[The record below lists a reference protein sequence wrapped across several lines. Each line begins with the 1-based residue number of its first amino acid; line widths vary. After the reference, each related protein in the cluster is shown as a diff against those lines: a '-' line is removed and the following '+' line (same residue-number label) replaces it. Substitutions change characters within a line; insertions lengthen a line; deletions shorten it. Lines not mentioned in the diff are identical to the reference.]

1 MDKYL
6 LIILM
11 FMIAGMTI
19 AVTRKPPELGLFYTM
34 LGGAI
39 IIIIYG
45 AMKNRREHNEKR
57 RENRRSK
64 K

>member
-11 FMIAGMTI
+11 FMIAGMII
-19 AVTRKPPELGLFYTM
+19 AITREPFIPGLFYAM

-45 AMKNRREHNEKR
+45 SMKNRREHNEKK

>member
-11 FMIAGMTI
+11 FMIAGMII
-19 AVTRKPPELGLFYTM
+19 AVTREPFIPGLFYAM

-45 AMKNRREHNEKR
+45 SMKNRREHNEKR

>member
-11 FMIAGMTI
+11 FMIAGMII
-19 AVTRKPPELGLFYTM
+19 AITRDPFIPGLFYAM

-45 AMKNRREHNEKR
+45 SMKNRREHNEKR
-57 RENRRSK
+57 RENRRSRK
-64 K
+64 

>member
-11 FMIAGMTI
+11 FMIAGMII
-19 AVTRKPPELGLFYTM
+19 ALTRTPFEFVLFDAS

-45 AMKNRREHNEKR
+45 SMKNRREHNKKR
-57 RENRRSK
+57 RENRRYK

>member
-11 FMIAGMTI
+11 FMIAGMII
-19 AVTRKPPELGLFYTM
+19 ALTRDPFEFILFYAS

-39 IIIIYG
+39 IIIIYSS
-45 AMKNRREHNEKR
+45 MKNRREHNEKR

>member
-11 FMIAGMTI
+11 FMIAGMII
-19 AVTRKPPELGLFYTM
+19 AVTRDPFIPGLFYAM

-45 AMKNRREHNEKR
+45 SMKNRREHNEKR

>member
-6 LIILM
+6 LIIMM
-11 FMIAGMTI
+11 FMIAGMII
-19 AVTRKPPELGLFYTM
+19 AVTRVPAVLGLFYAM

-39 IIIIYG
+39 IIVIYG
-45 AMKNRREHNEKR
+45 AMKNRREYKEKK

>member
-6 LIILM
+6 LMILI
-11 FMIAGMTI
+11 FMIGGMII
-19 AVTRKPPELGLFYTM
+19 AITREPFTPGLFYAM

-39 IIIIYG
+39 IIIFYES
-45 AMKNRREHNEKR
+45 MKNRREHNEKR

>member
-1 MDKYL
+1 MDKYI
-6 LIILM
+6 LIIFI
-11 FMIAGMTI
+11 FMIAGMII
-19 AVTRKPPELGLFYTM
+19 AIARGEWVLFYAS

-39 IIIIYG
+39 ILIFYG
-45 AMKNRREHNEKR
+45 SMKNRREHNEKR

>member
-11 FMIAGMTI
+11 FMIAGMII
-19 AVTRKPPELGLFYTM
+19 AITREPFIPGLFYAM

-45 AMKNRREHNEKR
+45 SMKNRREHNEKR
-57 RENRRSK
+57 RENRRSRK
-64 K
+64 

>member
-11 FMIAGMTI
+11 FMIAGMII
-19 AVTRKPPELGLFYTM
+19 AVTTEPFIPGLFYAM

-45 AMKNRREHNEKR
+45 SMKNRREHNEKR

>member
-11 FMIAGMTI
+11 FMIAGMII
-19 AVTRKPPELGLFYTM
+19 AITRALDFVLFYAS

-39 IIIIYG
+39 IIILYG
-45 AMKNRREHNEKR
+45 SMKNRREHNEKR

>member
-1 MDKYL
+1 VDKYL

-11 FMIAGMTI
+11 FMIAGMGI
-19 AVTRKPPELGLFYTM
+19 AITRDPPVISMFYAM

-39 IIIIYG
+39 IIIVY
-45 AMKNRREHNEKR
+45 ASMKSRKEQRELRRQK
-57 RENRRSK
+57 RRSK

>member
-6 LIILM
+6 LIILI
-11 FMIAGMTI
+11 FMIAGMII
-19 AVTRKPPELGLFYTM
+19 AITREPFIPGLFYAM

-45 AMKNRREHNEKR
+45 SMKNRREHNEKR

>member
-11 FMIAGMTI
+11 FMIAGMII
-19 AVTRKPPELGLFYTM
+19 AVTRAPFIPGLFYAM

-45 AMKNRREHNEKR
+45 SMKNRREHKEKR

>member
-11 FMIAGMTI
+11 FMIAGMII
-19 AVTRKPPELGLFYTM
+19 AVTRAPLDYVLFYAS

-45 AMKNRREHNEKR
+45 GVKNRREHNEKR

>member
-11 FMIAGMTI
+11 FMIAGMII
-19 AVTRKPPELGLFYTM
+19 AITRDPFIPGLFYAM

-45 AMKNRREHNEKR
+45 SMKNRREHNEKR

>member
-1 MDKYL
+1 
-6 LIILM
+6 M
-11 FMIAGMTI
+11 FMIAGMII
-19 AVTRKPPELGLFYTM
+19 AVTKSPPEFGLFYAM

-45 AMKNRREHNEKR
+45 SMKNRIEHNEKR

>member
-11 FMIAGMTI
+11 FMIAGMII
-19 AVTRKPPELGLFYTM
+19 AITREPFIPGLFYAM

-45 AMKNRREHNEKR
+45 SMKNRREHKEKR

>member
-11 FMIAGMTI
+11 FMIAGMII
-19 AVTRKPPELGLFYTM
+19 AITRPTFEFVLFYAS

-45 AMKNRREHNEKR
+45 SMKTRREQNVKR

>member
-11 FMIAGMTI
+11 FMIAGMII
-19 AVTRKPPELGLFYTM
+19 ALTRNPEPVLFYAS

-45 AMKNRREHNEKR
+45 SMKTRREQNVKR